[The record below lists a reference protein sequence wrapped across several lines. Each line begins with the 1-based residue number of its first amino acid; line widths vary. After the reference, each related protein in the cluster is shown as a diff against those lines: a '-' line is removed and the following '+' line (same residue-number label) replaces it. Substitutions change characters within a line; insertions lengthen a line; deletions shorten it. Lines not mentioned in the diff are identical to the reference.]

1 MSRVPQQIQLHRQSA
16 RLTLR
21 YADGTVYELPA
32 EFLRVH
38 SPSAEVRGHG
48 SGQATLQTGKRQVKI
63 RQVESMGNYAIRLVF
78 DDGHE
83 SGIYSW
89 EYLDELGERQEELWR
104 LYLERLK
111 QTGARR
117 DPLPDGVQAIN
128 IADSSDKPA

>member
-21 YADGTVYELPA
+21 YADGTRYELPA

-38 SPSAEVRGHG
+38 SPSADVRGHG
-48 SGQATLQTGKRQVKI
+48 SAQAVLQTGKRQVRI
-63 RQVESMGNYAIRLVF
+63 NQVEVVGNYAIRLVF

-89 EYLDELGERQEELWR
+89 DYLDELGERQDELWQR
-104 LYLERLK
+104 YTERLK
-111 QTGARR
+111 QAGARR

-128 IADSSDKPA
+128 IADSSDKSA